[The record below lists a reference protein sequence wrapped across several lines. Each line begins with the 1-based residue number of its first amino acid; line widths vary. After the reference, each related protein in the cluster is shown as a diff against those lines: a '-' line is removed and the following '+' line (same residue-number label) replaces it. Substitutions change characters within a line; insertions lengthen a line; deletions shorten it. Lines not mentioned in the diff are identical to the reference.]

1 LFAEANFTASKVQK
15 KRHLILLVSKFY
27 IGEKNGGLK
36 IFKCDESLANPRK
49 KILSNKSL
57 KNLLPVSS
65 SWGDKWDAI

>member
-1 LFAEANFTASKVQK
+1 LIYCQQSSEKAPPNFIGVK
-15 KRHLILLVSKFY
+15 ILY
-27 IGEKNGGLK
+27 RRKNGGLK

-65 SWGDKWDAI
+65 GWGDKWDAI